1 VIAIAGGKGGCGKTT
16 TTVAIARAIVAGS
29 DSPVIGVEGDWDMP
43 DLRSLAQTAPL
54 RSLPVRSIRVEE
66 LRDRCAGPGVTILE
80 APETATP
87 QGRQQIFERVEEF
100 CGGHPAQTVIDCPA
114 GAGRDAAVPI
124 EVASGI
130 LLVSTAEPASLRDTA
145 KTAAMAEQLGSPV
158 IGAVITGADTVPE
171 GAERLLG
178 TSRIIPIPDTRRP
191 LRSPEVRR
199 TYEHVV
205 GQLEISN
212 IG

>member
-1 VIAIAGGKGGCGKTT
+1 MIAIAGGKGGCGKTT

>member
-1 VIAIAGGKGGCGKTT
+1 MIAIAGGKGGCGKTT
-16 TTVAIARAIVAGS
+16 TTVAIARAIASGTTT
-29 DSPVIGVEGDWDMP
+29 PVVGVEADWDMP
-43 DLRSLAQTAPL
+43 DLRWLAQTAPL
-54 RSLPVRSIRVEE
+54 QSLPVRSIRAEG
-66 LRDRCAGPGVTILE
+66 LSDRSAAPGFTVLE

-87 QGRQQIFERVEEF
+87 LGRQQIFDRVDQF
-100 CGGHPAQTVIDCPA
+100 CRNLPAQTLIDCPA

-145 KTAAMAEQLGSPV
+145 KTAAMAEELRSPV
-158 IGAVITGADTVPE
+158 IGAVLTGTDTVPE
-171 GAERLLG
+171 GATQLLG
-178 TSRIIPIPDTRRP
+178 TDRIIPIPETRRP
-191 LRSPEVRR
+191 LRSPEVSQC
-199 TYEHVV
+199 YERVV